1 MSLRSPIPRIIRI
14 FFSCAIEDGGFLR
27 ELERQL
33 SSLKR
38 EGLIECYNRHSRGA
52 GVEWRAK
59 AKTYLHAADLILLLV
74 SPSFVESDDCYTEEA
89 VPAMSLHTRGKTR
102 VIPILVRPVLGW
114 ERLVFGELASLPR
127 GKAFSMFS
135 NKDDAFSTIVKGIQ
149 ETIDELRSRL
159 RPQSMER
166 PLSFWNVPYWR
177 HLFFTGREEVLA
189 DLEKTFTSP
198 QAALQVQALS
208 GLAGV
213 GKTQLAVEYA
223 YRAASNYQ
231 AILWVRADAPDILQS
246 SFVELAEVLDLPEKS
261 EASQP
266 AMVKAVK
273 TWLQENTR
281 WLLIVD
287 NLEDIDLLRDLVPAP
302 HAGHIL
308 VTTRSH
314 RTGQIAHRI
323 DLEPMPIDE
332 GALLL
337 LRRAKHLLPSARL
350 HEATESEQAM
360 AKDIAQ
366 AVHGLPLALDQAG
379 AYIEE
384 TGRGLSDYARLYEQ
398 HALPLLKRRGASGH
412 DHPASVTTTFSLS
425 LEKLKTLN
433 PTAIELLEFC
443 AFLHPDAI
451 PEEMITD
458 GAAALPALLSSAAT
472 DPLEFDRAIEDLLK
486 FSLIQRKSDQN
497 ILIVHRLVQ
506 AVVRDGMSEERQRAY
521 VEQVARVMNTVFP
534 WPHFPTWAQCQR
546 YLLQA
551 QTVAKLIEQRNV
563 RFAEAA
569 QLLLR
574 MGEYLIQ
581 RGMYHEAEGVLL
593 QAKALEETLVD
604 VDHPILI
611 RILNT
616 LPWVYHFQGRYREA
630 EPLLQSS
637 LERGES
643 LLGTEHYEVATT
655 LYLLGR
661 NYHKQGRYR
670 EAEPLLERALALRQK
685 VLEQAHPSIGTSM
698 DALATLYKRQGKYE
712 QAEAL
717 YKEALAIQQA
727 TLDQRD
733 PSIARRLNNL
743 AVFYSN
749 RGKYEQAEPL
759 AEQAVK
765 MHEQA
770 LGETHPGVIASLDTL
785 AVIYQEQGKY
795 REAEPLYERIFS
807 VVPKLLGPEHPEFVT
822 LGNHLARLYFL
833 QGKYSE
839 GEETVRQA
847 LTLGEKVLGVNHHH
861 VARSINTLADICK
874 AQKKYS
880 EGEELYARALTIRE
894 NVLAPND
901 TDTAITLESYADLL
915 QTIGRPTEAEELRK
929 RAEVIRN
936 KQSGN

>member
-1 MSLRSPIPRIIRI
+1 MSLQPHLPQVTRI
-14 FFSCAIEDGGFLR
+14 FFSCATEDEAFLR

-38 EGLIECYNRHSRGA
+38 GGLIECYNRYSTGP
-52 GVEWRAK
+52 GSEWRAK
-59 AKTYLHAADLILLLV
+59 AKTYLHTADLILLLV
-74 SPSFVESDDCYTEEA
+74 SPSFIESDDCYTEEA
-89 VPAMSLHTRGKTR
+89 IPAMALYTRGKTR
-102 VIPILVRPVLGW
+102 VIPILVRPVLAW
-114 ERLVFGELASLPR
+114 ERLVFGDLTSLPR

-135 NKDDAFSTIVKGIQ
+135 NKDDAFSTIVKGIK
-149 ETIDELRSRL
+149 ETIDELRSKL
-159 RPQSMER
+159 RPQSMDW
-166 PLSFWNVPYWR
+166 PLPLWNVPYWR
-177 HLFFTGREEVLA
+177 NLFFTGRQEILA
-189 DLEKTFTSP
+189 DLQKTFTSP

-223 YRAASNYQ
+223 YRYASDYQ
-231 AILWVRADAPDILQS
+231 AVLWVHADAPEILQS

-266 AMVKAVK
+266 AIVKAVK
-273 TWLQENTR
+273 RWLQQNAR

-302 HAGHIL
+302 HVGHIF

-314 RTGQIAHRI
+314 RTGQIAHRV

-337 LRRAKHLLPSARL
+337 LRRAKHLLPSAQL
-350 HEATESEQAM
+350 QDAGDSDQAM
-360 AKDIAQ
+360 AKNIAQ

-398 HALPLLKRRGASGH
+398 HSSPLLKRRGASGH

-425 LEKLKTLN
+425 FEKLKTLN

-451 PEEMITD
+451 PEELITD
-458 GAAALPALLSSAAT
+458 GASALPTLLRTAAT
-472 DPLEFDRAIEDLLK
+472 DPLEFDHAIEDLLK

-506 AVVRDGMSEERQRAY
+506 AVAKESMSEERQRLY
-521 VEQVARVMNTVFP
+521 VEQVVHVMNTVFP
-534 WPHFPTWAQCQR
+534 STHFPTWPQCQR

-551 QTVAKLIEQRNV
+551 QTVAKLIEQWNV
-563 RFAEAA
+563 YPTETD
-569 QLLLR
+569 QLLR
-574 MGEYLIQ
+574 RIGEYLLQ
-581 RGMYHEAEGVLL
+581 RGLYYEGERVLL
-593 QAKALEETLVD
+593 QASVMGEAFAG
-604 VDHPILI
+604 VDHPTLIPILDTLA
-611 RILNT
+611 RSYIL
-616 LPWVYHFQGRYREA
+616 QGRYREA
-630 EPLLQSS
+630 ELLLQRT
-637 LERGES
+637 LALGER
-643 LLGTEHYEVATT
+643 LLGAEDLTVGVSLHR
-655 LYLLGR
+655 LGR
-661 NYHKQGRYR
+661 TYHKQGRYS
-670 EAEPLLERALALRQK
+670 EAQPLLERALALRQK
-685 VLEQAHPSIGTSM
+685 VLGKAHPDVAASM
-698 DALATLYKRQGKYE
+698 NALATLYKRQGKYE

-717 YKEALAIQQA
+717 YKDALAIQQA
-727 TLDQRD
+727 TLDPQD
-733 PSIARRLNNL
+733 PSIATRLNNL
-743 AVFYSN
+743 AVFYAD

-759 AEQAVK
+759 AEQALK
-765 MHEQA
+765 IDEQA
-770 LGETHPGVIASLDTL
+770 LGETHPAVMDDLDTL

-795 REAEPLYERIFS
+795 REAELLYQRIFS
-807 VVPKLLGPEHPEFVT
+807 AAPKLLGPEHPEFVT
-822 LGNHLARLYFL
+822 FRNHLARLYLL
-833 QGKYSE
+833 QDRYSE
-839 GEETVRQA
+839 AEATVRQA
-847 LTLGEKVLGVNHHH
+847 LTLGEKVLGANHHH

-874 AQKKYS
+874 AQEKYS
-880 EGEELYARALTIRE
+880 EAETLYAQALTIRE

-915 QTIGRPTEAEELRK
+915 QTTGQSTEAEELRK
-929 RAEVIRN
+929 RAEVIRR